1 MAECYLSSNKL
12 TGRLLIAHICEFVDE
27 HPIGSNLLRFAGTA
41 EFKTFMKAQVPKC
54 DVYV

>member
-1 MAECYLSSNKL
+1 MTVCDLSNNKL

-41 EFKTFMKAQVPKC
+41 EFKTFMTQVPKC
-54 DVYV
+54 RVYV

>member
-1 MAECYLSSNKL
+1 MTFGGLGNNKL
-12 TGRLLIAHICEFVDE
+12 TGRLLIAHICDFVDE